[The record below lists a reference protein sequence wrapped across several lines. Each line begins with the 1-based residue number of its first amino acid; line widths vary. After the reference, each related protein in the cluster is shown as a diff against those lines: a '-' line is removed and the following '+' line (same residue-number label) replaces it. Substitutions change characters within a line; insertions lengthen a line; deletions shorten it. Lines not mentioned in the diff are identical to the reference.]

1 MKAIQLQAPK
11 KFEIVDVDPPG
22 DPGPGQAI
30 VKTHRMG
37 ICGTDYSCYLGKFP
51 FFDYPRIPGHE
62 LGVEVLAIGSGV
74 ANVNVGDRCSVEPYM
89 NCGQCY
95 ACRHGSS
102 NCCSKLN
109 VIGVMTDGGLCE
121 QFAIRADKLHPS
133 KHLSYE
139 QLALVETLAIGCHA
153 SHRGDAQEGQH
164 VLVIGAG
171 PIGLSAIEFV
181 RLTGAKVTVMDMVQT
196 RLDFCRNN
204 YAIENLIRFGSG
216 DEQAQM
222 EMLTAGDMYS
232 VIIDATGNKHSMVAA
247 ISNLAP
253 TGRLIYVGITTE
265 DLVFAHPKMHRP
277 EASLMA
283 SRNALPEDFTRIIRL
298 IEDGTI
304 DTGPWITH
312 RTGFNSVI
320 KEFDAFTK
328 PESGVLKAVIDVT
341 AI

>member
-1 MKAIQLQAPK
+1 MKAIQLNAPK
-11 KFEIVDVDPPG
+11 EFEIVDMDAPG

-51 FFDYPRIPGHE
+51 FFAYPRIPGHE

-74 ANVNVGDRCSVEPYM
+74 SNVKVGDRCSVEPYM
-89 NCGQCY
+89 NCGLCF
-95 ACRHGSS
+95 ACRQGST
-102 NCCSKLN
+102 NCCSSLN

-133 KHLSYE
+133 RHLNYE

-153 SHRGDAQEGQH
+153 SHRGDAQQGQH

-181 RLTGAKVTVMDMVQT
+181 RLTGAKITVMDRVQS
-196 RLDFCRNN
+196 RLDFCKNN
-204 YAIENLIRFGSG
+204 YAIENLIQFGSS

-222 EMLTAGDMYS
+222 KKLTDGDMYS
-232 VIIDATGNKHSMVAA
+232 VIIDATGNQHSMVAA
-247 ISNLAP
+247 ISSLAP
-253 TGRLIYVGITTE
+253 TGRLVYVGITTE

-277 EASLMA
+277 EASLLA
-283 SRNALPEDFTRIIRL
+283 SRNALPGDFTRIIGL

-304 DTGPWITH
+304 NTAPWITH
-312 RTGFNSVI
+312 QTTFKSVI
-320 KEFDAFTK
+320 EEFDTFTK